1 MTLVVV
7 VCGVSHYYRGER
19 VRTLMCGVRK
29 YGMTKMT
36 GVSEAWQMLHE
47 GTFVFK
53 MLILRPWYNKSMTLY
68 VLLLRIRGLITSA
81 SWQLLSAHACRIVQ
95 AIEAC
100 IAFR

>member
-1 MTLVVV
+1 
-7 VCGVSHYYRGER
+7 
-19 VRTLMCGVRK
+19 MCGVRK

-68 VLLLRIRGLITSA
+68 VLLTSHT
-81 SWQLLSAHACRIVQ
+81 WIDHKRIVAA
-95 AIEAC
+95 AIRPC
-100 IAFR
+100 MPDRPSH